1 MQKFTRKKL
10 FIIGLIVIVIIG
22 LLLVFFLNRN
32 FWALRFN
39 PFQSSKL
46 NILVIGYDSWLNGP
60 PRADTIL
67 VVSID
72 LKTRGVGV
80 LSIPRDTRLE
90 IPGHDLN
97 RVNASYAFGG
107 VELTLQTL
115 ESFLNVPIDYYVE
128 TDFNGFAGIIDAIGG
143 VELTIEKPLHYVDKA
158 GGLYIDLPAGKQKLD
173 GEKAL
178 QYVRFREE
186 IKGDIGR
193 VERQQKFLKAMI
205 ERMLNPDI
213 IIKLPAIYKEAKNAV
228 DTNIPIQDISP
239 FIHLIKD
246 MELDRFKTIIV
257 PGEPRYINHASY
269 WIADEKELGI
279 LVNNLIR
286 SKEYIEN
293 NRHQLTIYNGNGE
306 PGLAGRMAE
315 EIEKYGF
322 KIGEVGNADHFN
334 YQETLIIYYDV
345 RDKSV
350 ALGIS
355 KLTGGKIIHDQDNN
369 NTKKGLII
377 VIGSDY
383 LDYIKD

>member
-1 MQKFTRKKL
+1 
-10 FIIGLIVIVIIG
+10 
-22 LLLVFFLNRN
+22 
-32 FWALRFN
+32 
-39 PFQSSKL
+39 
-46 NILVIGYDSWLNGP
+46 
-60 PRADTIL
+60 
-67 VVSID
+67 
-72 LKTRGVGV
+72 
-80 LSIPRDTRLE
+80 
-90 IPGHDLN
+90 
-97 RVNASYAFGG
+97 
-107 VELTLQTL
+107 
-115 ESFLNVPIDYYVE
+115 
-128 TDFNGFAGIIDAIGG
+128 
-143 VELTIEKPLHYVDKA
+143 
-158 GGLYIDLPAGKQKLD
+158 
-173 GEKAL
+173 L

-186 IKGDIGR
+186 LKGDIGR
-193 VERQQKFLKAMI
+193 VERQQKFLKSMI

-257 PGEPRYINHASY
+257 PGEPRYINQASY

-306 PGLAGRMAE
+306 PGLAGRVAE

-334 YQETLIIYYDV
+334 YQETLINYYDV

-350 ALGIS
+350 AEGIS
-355 KLTGGKIIHDQDNN
+355 KLTGGKIIHDQENN
-369 NTKKGLII
+369 NTEKGII
-377 VIGSDY
+377 IIIGSDY